1 MATSSSVATTCSGSM
16 LTSKGV
22 AQGREEL
29 HEALRARSL
38 VGRRI
43 TVNDIVG
50 HDLVDDVQVAT
61 DNALCEPLLSCDIV
75 LTRHI
80 SSLPFLAAG
89 LFIRRVYSSVT
100 VYHALCIPVSTLVEL
115 VVGVGH
121 PEEAG

>member
-1 MATSSSVATTCSGSM
+1 M

-38 VGRRI
+38 VGSQI
-43 TVNDIVG
+43 MVNDIAG
-50 HDLVDDVQVAT
+50 HDLVDNAQVAT
-61 DNALCEPLLSCDIV
+61 DDALCEPLLSYDIV
-75 LTRHI
+75 LARHI
-80 SSLPFLAAG
+80 SSLPFLG
-89 LFIRRVYSSVT
+89 RRPLHWRVYGLAT
-100 VYHALCIPVSTLVEL
+100 VDHAPCIPASTLVEL